1 MEQYTI
7 KRPNVSRQDI
17 APPKPRME
25 QYTIK
30 RPNVSPSIKEGKFF
44 HRIHKKHVESY
55 GEIGANNI
63 VTNVRATY
71 SKLMM
76 QLSVNKE
83 GNHNSLL
90 VGKVQSGK
98 TSNLELLTALAFDNG
113 YNFLIIFGGYDKD
126 LLRQSTERFGS
137 TFETA
142 GGEEVLYSENPVLF
156 TTNDLTNESLSINSL
171 DPDFVKQLLEEGR
184 PIIITCLKRPPAM
197 KATLRA
203 ITKVHESVSGIV
215 PFIIDDEGDQASLN
229 TSKDKARNS
238 TPTYKSIV
246 RIKEEL
252 DNPLY
257 LSVTATPQA
266 NIFQEDISALTPASI
281 HTVQPGNGY
290 NGASIYHLSEN
301 AIVETIKDTDTSSL
315 MSDSLREAIYYFFIA
330 SAIKRVR
337 ASSKK
342 DMRSDMIIHVD
353 RTVVAH
359 GSIYSATHDMLEEIK
374 QAFINEDY
382 VEFYRL
388 QLKRSYDKFLSDTVK
403 FEYSFDVIFDQITKA
418 ILSTG
423 VILQNGVGK
432 LTKEKELTKLHKIYI
447 GGDLLQRGLTF
458 SNLIVSYFTRFAKS
472 GGNMD
477 TTLQRARWFGYRSKY
492 LDLCKIFTTDE
503 ISKEFAVLAE
513 VEDDLWEQFEDVE
526 KGLLEIKDI
535 IIQAENTKQKPTAKN
550 KAKFKKISFKNRW
563 IKQKFIVTNESERKA
578 NNSYIQSLITSITSW
593 TPITKGSNIGVATA
607 QYAIFTASQLN
618 GLIQSIET
626 AFDREPFNKA
636 TIKELVGTSDIPVI
650 LMWTD
655 DENKTRYRSIYNDAA
670 QDRIKALH
678 QGANTTDVEKLTY
691 LGDQKVVVDP
701 NKINIQIHYISP
713 GLSRQERLG
722 KDQYMFAIYMPKDKI
737 YFVKDND

>member
-7 KRPNVSRQDI
+7 KRSS
-17 APPKPRME
+17 A
-25 QYTIK
+25 
-30 RPNVSPSIKEGKFF
+30 SSSIKVGKFF
-44 HRIHKKHVESY
+44 HRIHQKHVEAY

-71 SKLMM
+71 SKLMT

-156 TTNDLTNESLSINSL
+156 TTNDLTKESLSINSL

-184 PIIITCLKRPPAM
+184 PIIITCLKRPIAM
-197 KATLRA
+197 KAMLKA
-203 ITKVHESVSGIV
+203 ITKVLESVPGIV

-238 TPTYKSIV
+238 TPTYRAIV
-246 RIKEEL
+246 KLKEEL

-301 AIVETIKDTDTSSL
+301 AIVETLKDTDSPSL
-315 MSDSLREAIYYFFIA
+315 MSDSLREAIYYFFVA
-330 SAIKRVR
+330 SAIKRAR
-337 ASSKK
+337 ANNKK

-388 QLKRSYDKFLSDTVK
+388 QLKRSYDKFLCDAVK
-403 FEYSFDVIFDQITKA
+403 SEYSFDVIFSDIIKV

-432 LTKEKELTKLHKIYI
+432 VTKEKELTKLHKIYI

-535 IIQAENTKQKPTAKN
+535 IIQAENTKQKPTAQN
-550 KAKFKKISFKNRW
+550 KAKFKKISFRNRW
-563 IKQKFIVTNESERKA
+563 VKQKFIVTNDAERSA
-578 NNSYIQSLITSITSW
+578 NNAYIQSLIASIANW
-593 TPITKGSNIGVATA
+593 TPITEGSNIGAATA
-607 QYAIFTASQLN
+607 QYAEFSASQLN

-636 TIKELVGTSDIPVI
+636 AIKDLVGTTDIPVI

-655 DENKTRYRSIYNDAA
+655 AENKTRYRSIYNDAA